1 MHISFIHAPLGGDF
15 TDWDIAITSLATFIN
30 KTTLHR
36 ASIIDLTFHRR
47 RWREHLRDRLGALKP
62 DVVGVTTNTM
72 YMKYTR
78 EVLKEV
84 KKIRPVP
91 VLLGGHHASIKPEE
105 GIKIDECDAVFI
117 GDGELP
123 LPRYLDILEKG
134 GSFQGLDGVWV
145 KENGRVT
152 KNSRGCF
159 YEDLNSLPPPD
170 WDLWEDRDKYFY
182 YIGMIYA
189 IGSRGCPYRCTFC
202 DAHGIAKAVAGRYFR
217 KKDPSLYVAELVY
230 QYKKYGN
237 LGIRCAQL
245 FDSVF
250 TFDNDW
256 LNAFCDYYRSLGMH
270 EKLPLSVF
278 SRVDHLSE
286 EKIRTLSKSGLKI
299 LRVGIETGNE
309 RIRNEV
315 YNKKISNEVITEMYR
330 IAHENGIIFT
340 TYFILGGPSET
351 RETLNETISFAKE
364 LKSERNVFFV
374 FKPFTDE
381 ALNLVAE
388 YGGMIDKARWE
399 DSDNLLTRAVIR
411 SGKLTARAVEIT
423 QYRAYLETLSARIY
437 KLVRK
442 KGISYFSELFEYMS
456 RGIRDGLDPL
466 YLLAYFHVF
475 GYNALE

>member
-1 MHISFIHAPLGGDF
+1 MHISFIHTPLGGDF
-15 TDWDIAITSLATFIN
+15 TDWDIAITSLATFLN
-30 KTTLHR
+30 KTTRHK

-47 RWREHLRDRLGALKP
+47 RWREHLRDRLRALKP
-62 DVVGVTTNTM
+62 GVVGVTTNTM

-78 EVLKEV
+78 EVLREV
-84 KKIRPVP
+84 KKAMPVP
-91 VLLGGHHASIKPEE
+91 VVLGGHHVSIKPED

-117 GDGELP
+117 GDGELL
-123 LPRYLDILEKG
+123 LPGYLDILEKG
-134 GSFQGLDGVWV
+134 GSFEGLQGVWA

-152 KNSRGCF
+152 RNNRGCF

-182 YIGMIYA
+182 YIGMVYA

-202 DAHGIAKAVAGRYFR
+202 DAHGIAKAVAGRYYR
-217 KKDPSLYVAELVY
+217 KKDPSKYVGDLAF
-230 QYKKYGN
+230 QYGKYKN
-237 LGIRCAQL
+237 QGIRCAQL

-256 LNAFCDYYRSLGMH
+256 LEAFCGEYRSLGMH

-286 EKIRTLSKSGLKI
+286 EKIRTLAKTGLRI
-299 LRVGIETGNE
+299 LRVGVETGSE
-309 RIRNEV
+309 RIRNDV
-315 YNKKISNEVITEMYR
+315 YKKKIGNEFITEMYR

-351 RETLNETISFAKE
+351 KETLKETVSFAKK

-388 YGGMIDKARWE
+388 HGGVVDKARWA
-399 DSDNLLTRAVIR
+399 DSDNLLTRAVIETGGL
-411 SGKLTARAVEIT
+411 SARAVEIA
-423 QYRAYLETLSARIY
+423 QYRAYIGTLSARIL
-437 KLVRK
+437 KLLGK
-442 KGISYFSELFEYMS
+442 KGISYFPEFFAYMS
-456 RGIRDGLDPL
+456 RGLKDGLDPL